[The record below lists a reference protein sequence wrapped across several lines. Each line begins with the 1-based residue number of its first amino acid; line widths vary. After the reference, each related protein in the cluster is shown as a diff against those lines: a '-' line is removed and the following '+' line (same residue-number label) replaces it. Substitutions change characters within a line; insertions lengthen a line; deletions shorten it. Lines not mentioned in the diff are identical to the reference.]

1 MEMYAVAL
9 SDSVWIQ
16 VQAIPTLV
24 SVTYNLISL
33 PRAGSTIDRP
43 TLTAVGFARSKMAET
58 TIQGPKKLPEPQA
71 IILSIHSSQLG
82 LAVIVSC
89 LDVYGIHYIPYNVF
103 FCSLIIASGSVCLE
117 RQTLLT
123 LFLVSLHNYSVRL
136 SHRFTMLLPEA
147 LQYPCRRR
155 LPCMDARL
163 LAY

>member
-1 MEMYAVAL
+1 MEKYAGVL
-9 SDSVWIQ
+9 PGSVWIQ
-16 VQAIPTLV
+16 VRAIPTLV
-24 SVTYNLISL
+24 SVSYNLIFS
-33 PRAGSTIDRP
+33 PRAGSTIDRS

-58 TIQGPKKLPEPQA
+58 TTQRPKKLPEPQA
-71 IILSIHSSQLG
+71 IILLIHSSQLG

-89 LDVYGIHYIPYNVF
+89 LDIYGVHYIPYNVL

-123 LFLVSLHNYSVRL
+123 LFLVSLHNHIVRL
-136 SHRFTMLLPEA
+136 SHRFAMLLPEV